1 MNPPIPFSPHPMYK
15 ERLQWLDIAKGI
27 GITLVVY
34 GHLQGDPPGRNL
46 VYCFHMP
53 LFFVLSGYCFSQNV
67 DFPSFC
73 KKKFLRLLVPYCS
86 YSLINYCFYS
96 MWSILFLH
104 KNIIS
109 VDSLLQII
117 PLWTTGSNAGLWF
130 LISLFTVLVAMG
142 YFISSM
148 KNSTYILFS
157 FAIITSIA
165 GFYFSQKFRLPFFLD
180 SSMSAFIFVAFGF
193 GLKLLNTK
201 AIQQKKG
208 ICLLTAFLMGII
220 LFLSSQAIHGID
232 MRGNHYNCSWPVFL
246 IAAFSGTLS
255 CFLFSIAISG
265 NNIIAKLFAFLGTYT
280 LPILGFHFAIFE
292 FTRPIV
298 KIITNNSMGIDNH
311 LLVTALTLSG
321 SILALKLT
329 VLLLNRVKLSHYLW
343 ILGI

>member
-1 MNPPIPFSPHPMYK
+1 
-15 ERLQWLDIAKGI
+15 
-27 GITLVVY
+27 
-34 GHLQGDPPGRNL
+34 
-46 VYCFHMP
+46 
-53 LFFVLSGYCFSQNV
+53 
-67 DFPSFC
+67 
-73 KKKFLRLLVPYCS
+73 
-86 YSLINYCFYS
+86 
-96 MWSILFLH
+96 
-104 KNIIS
+104 
-109 VDSLLQII
+109 
-117 PLWTTGSNAGLWF
+117 
-130 LISLFTVLVAMG
+130 
-142 YFISSM
+142 
-148 KNSTYILFS
+148 
-157 FAIITSIA
+157 
-165 GFYFSQKFRLPFFLD
+165 
-180 SSMSAFIFVAFGF
+180 MSAFIFVAFGF

-265 NNIIAKLFAFLGTYT
+265 NNIIAKLFAFLGSYT